1 MDLIR
6 IAFPTDNPS
15 QGAHKRVQNPI
26 YYGWFMARDNLI
38 RLVQLS
44 FWAVVV
50 FSVVLF
56 AGAQTGGFGVPAALG
71 AILFLIIMS
80 SALVSRRSASEGTA
94 RHGFLQGVVAQKRAL
109 LASMLDNKVGT
120 LIILAILVA
129 FVWLAGSAV

>member
-1 MDLIR
+1 MLR
-6 IAFPTDNPS
+6 IALPDNNPN

-26 YYGWFMARDNLI
+26 SHGWFMARDNLI

-80 SALVSRRSASEGTA
+80 SAMVSRRSASEGTA
-94 RHGFLQGVVAQKRAL
+94 RHGFLQGVMVQKQAL
-109 LASMLDNKVGT
+109 FASMMQNKVGT

-129 FVWLAGSAV
+129 FVWLARTAV